1 VDFLQHLI
9 DAPVANI
16 LIVAGLLFLG
26 IGAVGKVT
34 GKIEPDKSGRLMAGV
49 LGLILLIA
57 GVIFHVRTD
66 AASKNPSDQAQGSS
80 VQPVVHVFSVSPAQ
94 ITKGNKV
101 TIRWEVLN
109 ADDVELEPFGQV
121 SPTGSTTDQPQ
132 KTTVYKLS
140 ASNRNGGKAGD
151 FREVIVNDRE
161 LASPVKQIP
170 EIPKQ
175 TPEVTP
181 SRPIPNFAG
190 TWELTGYTFNGR
202 EMPVT
207 NIKRLTITQ
216 KGSLV
221 RIGDEETPIGPT
233 GTATYQEFLAQDN
246 QSVHSVKTDAE
257 ADLEE
262 THTWMIKGSTP
273 TLINVI
279 KYLYKRQYFKHPPG
293 TDLAIFR
300 YQRVSSDK

>member
-57 GVIFHVRTD
+57 GVIFHVRAD
-66 AASKNPSDQAQGSS
+66 AASKNPSNQAQGSS
-80 VQPVVHVFSVSPAQ
+80 VQPVVHVFSVSPTQ
-94 ITKGNKV
+94 IAKGNRV

-132 KTTVYKLS
+132 QTTVYKLS

-151 FREVIVNDRE
+151 FREVIVSERE
-161 LASPVKQIP
+161 PASTVKQTP

-181 SRPIPNFAG
+181 SRPVSNFAG

-202 EMPVT
+202 EMPIQV
-207 NIKRLTITQ
+207 KRVKVLQ
-216 KGSLV
+216 KGSLI
-221 RIGDEETPIGPT
+221 RIDDRDSSIGPT
-233 GTATYQEFLAQDN
+233 GPVTYQEFFAQDN
-246 QSVHSVKTDAE
+246 QSGHPVKTDAE
-257 ADLEE
+257 ADLEI
-262 THTWMIKGSTP
+262 TYTWMVKGSTP

-300 YQRVSSDK
+300 YQRVSPDK